1 MMKPFICLVLM
12 CHCALGYAQT
22 ADAQPQSTRS
32 AFPSVEERDEIRDSL
47 KLRRDALEDQYKQDM
62 RICYQ
67 RFNVTSCRLEAR
79 DRRIEAS
86 EALRKEENT
95 FHALERQI
103 KAQEAR
109 DSLAERNSD
118 AERDK
123 AEKDRAA
130 AVAAARDRASANEQ
144 KNLDQALKGTKR
156 GEYDQKLRDAAEHKA
171 NLEKRLR
178 ERTKTPAEPLPVP
191 NQ

>member
-1 MMKPFICLVLM
+1 MMKPFIYLLLM
-12 CHCALGYAQT
+12 CHCVLGYGQAIDEKPKPT
-22 ADAQPQSTRS
+22 GG

-86 EALRKEENT
+86 EALRKEEHS

-103 KAQEAR
+103 KAQDAR
-109 DSLAERNSD
+109 ESLAERNSD

-144 KNLDQALKGTKR
+144 KNLDQALKGTQR
-156 GEYDQKLRDAAEHKA
+156 GEYEQKLRDAAEHKA

-178 ERTKTPAEPLPVP
+178 ERTKSPAEPLPVP
-191 NQ
+191 NR

>member
-1 MMKPFICLVLM
+1 MRSLLFISLM
-12 CHCALGYAQT
+12 VHFALAMAQVVDT
-22 ADAQPQSTRS
+22 PAQASKHS
-32 AFPSVEERDEIRDSL
+32 FPSVEERDEIRDSL
-47 KLRRDALEDQYKQDM
+47 KLRRDTLEDQYKQDM
-62 RICYQ
+62 RVCYQ

-86 EALRKEENT
+86 EALRKEEHS

-103 KAQEAR
+103 RTQQAR

-118 AERDK
+118 AEREK

-144 KNLDQALKGTKR
+144 KNLDQALKGTQR
-156 GEYDQKLRDAAEHKA
+156 GEYEQKLRDAAEHKA

-178 ERTKTPAEPLPVP
+178 ERTKSPAEPLPVP
-191 NQ
+191 NR

>member
-1 MMKPFICLVLM
+1 MKSLIFFSLIV
-12 CHCALGYAQT
+12 HCTLALAQV
-22 ADAQPQSTRS
+22 ADTQVQASNS
-32 AFPSVEERDEIRDSL
+32 SFPSVEERDEIRDSL
-47 KLRRDALEDQYKQDM
+47 KLRREALEDQYKQDM

-86 EALRKEENT
+86 EALRKEEHS

-103 KAQEAR
+103 RTQQAR

-118 AERDK
+118 AEREK

-130 AVAAARDRASANEQ
+130 AVAAARERASANEQ
-144 KNLDQALKGTKR
+144 KNLDQALKGTQR
-156 GEYDQKLRDAAEHKA
+156 GEYEQKLRDAAEHKA

-178 ERTKTPAEPLPVP
+178 ERTKSPAEPLPVP
-191 NQ
+191 TR

>member
-1 MMKPFICLVLM
+1 MMKLLICILLV
-12 CHCALGYAQT
+12 CNCAFGHAQATDAQAQT
-22 ADAQPQSTRS
+22 SS
-32 AFPSVEERDEIRDSL
+32 SSFPSAEERDEIRDSL

-62 RICYQ
+62 RLCYQ
-67 RFNVTSCRLEAR
+67 RFNVNSCRLEAR

-86 EALRKEENT
+86 EALRKEEHS

-123 AEKDRAA
+123 AEKDRTA

-144 KNLDQALKGTKR
+144 KNLDQSLKGTKR
-156 GEYDQKLRDAAEHKA
+156 GEYEQKLRDAAEHKA

-178 ERTKTPAEPLPVP
+178 ERTKSPAEPLPVP
-191 NQ
+191 NR